1 MIGLIDAIITVFP
14 ALLVISIVLSVPIA
28 FASLWALKMAHKAEN
43 RRIQNLQGRHIR
55 RSRSRRPRYSAS
67 PIQRISDIFERRQP

>member
-28 FASLWALKMAHKAEN
+28 FASLWALKMTHKA
-43 RRIQNLQGRHIR
+43 
-55 RSRSRRPRYSAS
+55 
-67 PIQRISDIFERRQP
+67 DIFGDKHVFEKTYC